1 MKSEPTTDGTRQS
14 LLATLRDIRNAAV
27 LSCKDTLNTEECA
40 MLTGFSQQTI
50 RTYAC
55 KRLIPHFKK
64 GGRLVFS
71 KRQIEDWM
79 QSERVN
85 TLEDIEAKADSYMR
99 RAGRCRIRAAE

>member
-1 MKSEPTTDGTRQS
+1 MTESMETIPITDTI
-14 LLATLRDIRNAAV
+14 LATLRDIRNAAV
-27 LSCKDTLNTEECA
+27 LSCKDTLTTEECA
-40 MLTGFSQQTI
+40 MLTGFTEQTI

-55 KRLIPHFKK
+55 KRLIPHYKK

-85 TLEDIEAKADSYMR
+85 TVDDIESIADSYLR
-99 RAGRCRIRAAE
+99 RAGRCKIRMAK